1 MSLVQ
6 YTISNNSSVGKTF
19 VYYSASVTYNK
30 FVPGFTSS
38 IFLGDNSPL
47 PTLLITGSMVSE
59 DTFVSNAYIP
69 PSGSAWLWNNGNKV
83 QYIKIS
89 DTPLTGSNIDT
100 VIKKA
105 EWVEFSMVGAKNKDG
120 NLLYPTS
127 PSSSQIER
135 YIIGNV
141 NDKGTYNSIIINDAS
156 SETSTAVFANVED
169 AETGFSY
176 IDQQFS
182 VNQDCDPL
190 LNNATEPRV
199 NEWLQ
204 DVDYSVNA
212 VTPINFNQLINFTA
226 TKASVPQSNYTQLG
240 FTNSRYVGS
249 STTRDNINVY
259 NPTGSSDPINKLVY
273 TDIAKILPLNLI
285 NKGKGPSLG
294 KIPNVE
300 LNNAH
305 IAYFNRIID
314 PYPLLNNKVA
324 YYVKYLIDE
333 GGNILDPNVSDINFS
348 IFKDTFQL
356 KDYDYKPTRVN
367 TAIST
372 IEQGKELVK
381 LTDGLHSVHTVGA
394 YPVPILYTQ
403 TSSMGNVDSIALSG
417 SEFFTA
423 LGFNNGDPVNFLKL
437 GIDIFATQSDATS
450 ATDRLTPVSSIDLG
464 KLTWGP
470 NDITPFTS
478 NISPTTYPTSSVYP
492 TSSLLFPLDT
502 ESRAS
507 PPNTAGGRLSD
518 NYRVEGSFTFTTS
531 TIPCKYKGGRGV
543 GENDLESSIKFYLG
557 REEISNSKILAFTL
571 SPYIKPPASDD
582 LVGNY
587 VNTIE
592 GFNVKTVKLVI
603 TEDPGGSNAFSYPP
617 LLIPKS
623 AEGYG
628 TQWDVGENIPSG
640 LLINPFVA
648 PTLVTGFSFTP
659 NSLFIEDLIIQNLIS
674 GGNIYNKG
682 NRRAALPLIAGGWAS
697 NYGYGSVPIKYD
709 WIIEFEF
716 NNINQKT
723 GLFLECDGDIGFQSD
738 SKTFPGGRPFDV
750 FLFFGQNGVRRS
762 DLQWK
767 RTFNPTYTTAIPTKP
782 ILEYTVTSPLSENV
796 VRNTADGP
804 FWRRYPISGNP
815 ANALTTDE
823 LYMSS
828 SILNQ
833 IYSKSFYQ
841 AKLPYT
847 GSVNVNFPL
856 TVEPSFIEFDPVI
869 DFWKIEKGDE
879 IRFENNENL
888 TFKVVD
894 ITFDP
899 SEAKD
904 RNESDISQKLRVRV
918 SPPFDG
924 SKQPFNFDFFVVRR
938 YKSNKNFIILDQQMP
953 YGIISTGKGEI
964 AFSGEDGFVG
974 VQPVSPSSSPGLLLP
989 QHRVSKFNTNPDLIL
1004 KDLIEKRI
1012 I

>member
-1 MSLVQ
+1 MSLLQ
-6 YTISNNSSVGKTF
+6 YTIVNQSAVAKTF
-19 VYYSASVTYNK
+19 TYFSASAYQKINVGGFDTVIFNASSSYAPTQDVTG
-30 FVPGFTSS
+30 VP
-38 IFLGDNSPL
+38 
-47 PTLLITGSMVSE
+47 E
-59 DTFVSNAYIP
+59 DTFVSDAYIP
-69 PSGSAWLWNNGNKV
+69 PSGSAWLWNNGEKV

-100 VIKKA
+100 IVKKA
-105 EWVEFSMVGAKNKDG
+105 KWIEFSMVGAKDKNG
-120 NLLYPTS
+120 NFLYPTATNS
-127 PSSSQIER
+127 ALVER
-135 YIIGNV
+135 YIIDNI
-141 NDKGTYNSIIINDAS
+141 NDKGLYNSIIINDS
-156 SETSTAVFANVED
+156 SAETSTAVSANTSS

-176 IDQQFS
+176 IDQQFE
-182 VNQDCDPL
+182 VDQDCNPL
-190 LNNATEPRV
+190 LNNATEART

-212 VTPINFNQLINFTA
+212 ITPINFNQLINFTA
-226 TKASVPQSNYTQLG
+226 TKATIPQSNYTQLG

-249 STTRDNINVY
+249 STTRDNINEY
-259 NPTGSSDPINKLVY
+259 NPSGSSDPINKLVY
-273 TDIAKILPLNLI
+273 TDIAKILPSNLI

-300 LNNAH
+300 LNNAY

-324 YYVKYLIDE
+324 YYVKYLVDE

-356 KDYDYKPTRVN
+356 KDYDSKPTRVN
-367 TAIST
+367 IAISS

-381 LTDGLHSVHTVGA
+381 LTNDLHSVHTVGA

-423 LGFNNGDPVNFLKL
+423 LGFNNGQAVDFLKL

-464 KLTWGP
+464 KLTWAP
-470 NDITPFTS
+470 SDITPFINNTL
-478 NISPTTYPTSSVYP
+478 PTYPTSSVYP

-507 PPNTAGGRLSD
+507 PPNTPGGRLSD

-557 REEISNSKILAFTL
+557 REEISSSKILAFTL
-571 SPYIKPPASDD
+571 SPYIKPPTSADV
-582 LVGNY
+582 VGNY
-587 VNTIE
+587 INTIE

-603 TEDPGGSNAFSYPP
+603 TTDPGGINEFSYPP

-623 AEGYG
+623 SEDYG
-628 TQWDVGENIPSG
+628 TQWLVGENILYYSD
-640 LLINPFVA
+640 IVFNPFVA

-659 NSLFIEDLIIQNLIS
+659 NSLFIEDLIIQNLVS
-674 GGNIYNKG
+674 GGNIYNKDS
-682 NRRAALPLIAGGWAS
+682 RRSALPLIAGGWAS
-697 NYGYGSVPIKYD
+697 NYGYGSVPVKYD

-716 NNINQKT
+716 TNINQKT
-723 GLFLECDGDIGFQSD
+723 GLFLECDGDIALQSD
-738 SKTFPGGRPFDV
+738 SKTFPGGRPYDV
-750 FLFFGQNGVRRS
+750 FLFFGEDGVRRG

-782 ILEYTVTSPLSENV
+782 ILTYTVTSPLSENAV
-796 VRNTADGP
+796 QNKANGP
-804 FWRRYPISGNP
+804 FWRRYPIDGNP
-815 ANALTTDE
+815 TGSFTSDE

-833 IYSKSFYQ
+833 IYSKPFYQ
-841 AKLPYT
+841 AKLSYT
-847 GSVNVNFPL
+847 GSVNVDFPL
-856 TVEPSFIEFDPVI
+856 TVEPSFIEFDPIV
-869 DFWKIEKGDE
+869 DPWKIEPGDE
-879 IRFENNENL
+879 IRFENNEEL
-888 TFKVVD
+888 AFKIVN

-899 SEAKD
+899 SLTKD
-904 RNESDISQKLRVRV
+904 RNENDISQKLRIRV

-924 SKQPFNFDFFVVRR
+924 SKQPFNFDFFVIRR
-938 YKSNKNFIILDQQMP
+938 YRSNKNFIILNQQMP

-964 AFSGEDGFVG
+964 AFSGEDGFIG
-974 VQPVSPSSSPGLLLP
+974 VEPVNPSSSPGLLLP
-989 QHRVSKFNTNPDLIL
+989 QYRVSKFNTNPDLVL
-1004 KDLIEKRI
+1004 KDLIEKKI